1 MVATVNG
8 GHFLLTTFYMDP
20 PLTIDHFAFCSVRSI
35 VKNLSIDIDIYSI
48 VCNYVFLIVGLA
60 C

>member
-1 MVATVNG
+1 MSG